1 MNHIYS
7 KVWNHTLG
15 AFVVASELASRQTRT
30 GSRTA
35 ARALVM
41 SALAAAILPAMAQ
54 TVTVDERQT
63 TGDFERGVY
72 IEAWDDTTPVAV
84 VAGRIDTAG
93 RWADGILVR
102 TGGDIRIDSDQVSI
116 SGAGA
121 QGVVGLSYDGD
132 IEIHSGSVD
141 SRFADPLPED
151 VDQHSALTAVYGG
164 GVFASSALGNVSVH
178 SGVVSTRG
186 TSAYGVGA
194 QTGWGVAG
202 AAGNAFL
209 SSDQVQTTGD
219 YAIGLYG
226 QTSGTGTVTVYN
238 GQVRTAGLNSHAIY
252 AVSVGGA
259 VEVDSA
265 SVVTTGDN
273 AHGILARGG
282 QGVTVRSVDVLT
294 EGGVHVYGED
304 SIGYTYGI
312 SAEGGAGS
320 VLVDSRR
327 VETRGEHSIGIR
339 VRGGSSATIDS
350 DEVVTS
356 GDFADGISVEGIA
369 EEGPIS
375 IRSGSVTTAGR
386 FADGIRV
393 AQGGGAIDIDS
404 GTVQVAGAGANGIVA
419 LSGRGDIRIESGE
432 VTSSYSGPLPADN
445 AEHGD
450 LSGVGSVGLWA
461 STVYGNAEVVS
472 GSVTTHGDGGY
483 GIGAESGWGVADS
496 TGTVSVTSEWVETH
510 GASAIGIYANAPGTG
525 LVTVSSSGL
534 DTYGD
539 RSHGIWATAGA
550 GGIQVEGGV
559 TSTDGYRAFGISAQ
573 ADGAVQVDSTE
584 VLTAGDL
591 SMGILGFSGASTVDI
606 DSGYVGTTGVEAY
619 GIAAYG
625 HTGTRVVADE
635 VQTWGQGAIGI
646 DAVAP
651 GGQVSIQAGRVTTAG
666 ASAHGIVVADA
677 QSATVDSDEVVTEGD
692 FADGISVD
700 GIHDGGSILVRSGSV
715 TTSGRFADGI
725 RVTSGSADISIESGS
740 VSISGAGAQ
749 GILALSDRGD
759 IRIESTTVDSAYAGE
774 YPADADEHSDLSG
787 VAGVGLWAST
797 NYGSVEVVSG
807 SVVTR
812 GEGAYGIGAE
822 TGWGA
827 TNPTGSVSV
836 TSDSV
841 STWGDVSYGIYANT
855 GGTGAIAVDSGSVQT
870 RGDYSI
876 AVFGRSYGTG
886 AVSLL
891 SDSVATAGY
900 NSHGVYAVGAGGRV
914 TVESGT
920 VATSGVFAYGILAR
934 GNGVVVKSGSVTT
947 TGESVLDGDIV
958 RASYGILAE
967 GGAGTVSIDS
977 GSVATSGSHA
987 GAIVVRS
994 GTGATIDSD
1003 QVVTAGDFADGISVE
1018 GISDGGLIT
1027 IRSGS
1032 VTTAGRYA
1040 DGIRVGSGTADV
1052 DITSG
1057 AVTVSG
1063 AGAQGILVLSGEG
1076 DIRIASTTVDS
1087 RYAGALPED
1096 SAEFGDLQGVAGAG
1110 IWGSTSRGNV
1120 EVVSGKVTT
1129 RGEGAYGIGAQTGWG
1144 VTDASGVVSVT
1155 STEVDTAGNR
1165 AYGIFASTT
1174 GTGTVTVDSGRI
1186 RTAGAQSIGLY
1197 AESLDGSAVISSD
1210 EVVTTGDRSHGIWAV
1225 ANGENVQLQSVSV
1238 STAGYRAFGVA
1249 AQGAADMRVRAGQVV
1264 TLGELS
1270 LGVLAIGESTEVE
1283 AGSVRTAGIEAHG
1296 ILTEASDRARV
1307 VATTVDTTGA
1317 GAVGILAISNADAVE
1332 VQAGQVTTAGEG
1344 AVGIDASAVGD
1355 ISVAAAGVE
1364 TTGAGAH
1371 GIRAQSS
1378 AGDIDIATGA
1388 VDATGAAA
1396 VAVAAVADAGDITI
1410 RATGDVRSAQSWA
1423 IDASAAAG
1431 SVLLDVGAGNAV
1443 EGGVRLHS
1451 LLGSTIN
1458 INGEIIGT
1466 GGDALVVSGGAATVN
1481 NYSNT
1486 IIGSIRLTDGND
1498 VFNNV
1503 GTWVASGSSDFGA
1516 GNDRLVNT
1524 GLFAA
1529 TAVGTTTLANLGTF
1543 VNEGTMDL
1551 ANGRSGDRLEMPGT
1565 TFVGG
1570 SDSVVRVDVDFATGS
1585 SDTLALGKV
1594 EGTTRLQV
1602 NDASSGPGFDL
1613 EGISIIESD
1622 QPLTGSEFSMD
1633 LGLAGG
1639 GLVAYDL
1646 EFDPATGR
1654 FVVKAL
1660 PGSAS
1665 FELIKAAAAGQDF
1678 WAKSGDAWA
1687 ARMLAARDGAA
1698 TGMGSGNGVWL
1709 EGHAGGLDFENR
1721 GRFDL
1726 GGGTVERDMSTDSS
1740 WNGVQAGY
1748 DRIWGEDGQQSMFG
1762 VTAGHT
1768 NYELSFAGDGG
1779 GRYDL
1784 DGANLGVYGSHVSG
1798 RFFVHGLAKLDHFKG
1813 ELRTS
1818 QAELG
1823 GHIEGASY
1831 GARIDAGLR
1840 FGERLWLEPV
1850 VGASWVRTRVDD
1862 FESALVEAEFDTA
1875 TSLQTRVGV
1884 RFGGSGE
1891 VSGATLVPSLGVY
1904 AVDERKGDNRTV
1916 LWLRDEGHA
1925 AVDTPHDNYGRAEA
1939 SLTLMAG
1946 NAQLFLRAGTD
1957 FGGGSDGFNGRVGL
1971 RWSW

>member
-30 GSRTA
+30 GSGTA
-35 ARALVM
+35 ARALAM
-41 SALAAAILPAMAQ
+41 SALATALVPAMAQ
-54 TVTVDERQT
+54 TVRVDERQT

-72 IEAWDDTTPVAV
+72 IDAWDDTTPVDV

-102 TGGDIRIDSDQVSI
+102 TGGSIRIDSGHVTI

-121 QGVVGLSYDGD
+121 QGVVGISNTGD
-132 IEIHSGSVD
+132 IDIRSGTVE
-141 SRFADPLPED
+141 SRFDGELPADVQD
-151 VDQHSALTAVYGG
+151 HSVLT
-164 GVFASSALGNVSVH
+164 GVFGAGVWASSALGSVRVE
-178 SGVVSTRG
+178 SGEVVARG
-186 TSAYGVGA
+186 PNAYGVGA
-194 QTGWGVAG
+194 ETGWGV
-202 AAGNAFL
+202 GNSTGSVTL
-209 SSDQVQTTGD
+209 VSERVQTHGVRG
-219 YAIGLYG
+219 IGLYANAAG
-226 QTSGTGTVTVYN
+226 SGP
-238 GQVRTAGLNSHAIY
+238 
-252 AVSVGGA
+252 VSVA
-259 VEVDSA
+259 
-265 SVVTTGDN
+265 
-273 AHGILARGG
+273 
-282 QGVTVRSVDVLT
+282 
-294 EGGVHVYGED
+294 
-304 SIGYTYGI
+304 
-312 SAEGGAGS
+312 
-320 VLVDSRR
+320 
-327 VETRGEHSIGIR
+327 
-339 VRGGSSATIDS
+339 
-350 DEVVTS
+350 
-356 GDFADGISVEGIA
+356 
-369 EEGPIS
+369 
-375 IRSGSVTTAGR
+375 
-386 FADGIRV
+386 
-393 AQGGGAIDIDS
+393 
-404 GTVQVAGAGANGIVA
+404 
-419 LSGRGDIRIESGE
+419 SGE
-432 VTSSYSGPLPADN
+432 V
-445 AEHGD
+445 
-450 LSGVGSVGLWA
+450 
-461 STVYGNAEVVS
+461 
-472 GSVTTHGDGGY
+472 
-483 GIGAESGWGVADS
+483 
-496 TGTVSVTSEWVETH
+496 
-510 GASAIGIYANAPGTG
+510 
-525 LVTVSSSGL
+525 

-539 RSHGIWATAGA
+539 GGHGIWATS
-550 GGIQVEGGV
+550 GGGGVSVEAEV
-559 TSTDGYRAFGISAQ
+559 TSTDGTRAFGIAAQ
-573 ADGAVQVDSTE
+573 GDGPIRVRAGE

-591 SMGILGFSGASTVDI
+591 SMGILGFSGASSVDI
-606 DSGYVGTTGVEAY
+606 DSGYVGTTGREAH

-625 HTGTRVVADE
+625 YAGARVLADE

-646 DAVAP
+646 DAAAS
-651 GGQVSIQAGRVTTAG
+651 GGEVSIQAGRVTTAG

-692 FADGISVD
+692 FADGISVE

-725 RVTSGSADISIESGS
+725 RVTSGSADIGIESGS

-759 IRIESTTVDSAYAGE
+759 IRIESATVDSGYAGE
-774 YPADADEHSDLSG
+774 YPADNDEHSDLTG
-787 VAGVGLWAST
+787 VAGAGLWAST

-812 GEGAYGIGAE
+812 GDGAYGIGAE
-822 TGWGA
+822 TGWAA
-827 TNPTGSVSV
+827 TNPTGTVSV

-841 STWGDVSYGIYANT
+841 STSGNGAYGIYANT
-855 GGTGAIAVDSGSVQT
+855 GGTGTIDVASVSVQT

-876 AVFGRSYGTG
+876 AVFGRSYGSG

-891 SDSVATAGY
+891 SDSVATGGY
-900 NSHGVYAVGAGGRV
+900 NSHGVYAVSAGGPV
-914 TVESGT
+914 AVESGAVT
-920 VATSGVFAYGILAR
+920 TSGLFAYGILAR
-934 GNGVVVKSGSVTT
+934 GNGVAVRSGSVTT
-947 TGESVLDGDIV
+947 TGDSVLDGDIV

-967 GGAGTVSIDS
+967 GGAGAVSIDS

-994 GTGATIDSD
+994 GAGATIDSE
-1003 QVVTAGDFADGISVE
+1003 QVATVGDFADGISVE
-1018 GISDGGLIT
+1018 GISDGGLVA

-1040 DGIRVGSGTADV
+1040 DGIRVGSGAADV
-1052 DITSG
+1052 EIDSG
-1057 AVTVSG
+1057 TVTVSG

-1076 DIRIASTTVDS
+1076 DIRIASDTVDS
-1087 RYAGALPED
+1087 RYAGAFPED
-1096 SAEFGDLQGVAGAG
+1096 GDEFGDLQGVAGAG

-1120 EVVSGKVTT
+1120 DVVSGTVAT

-1144 VTDASGVVSVT
+1144 VTDASGEVSVT
-1155 STEVDTAGNR
+1155 SAEVDTAGNR
-1165 AYGIFASTT
+1165 AYGIFTSTT
-1174 GTGTVTVDSGRI
+1174 GTGTITVDSGRI

-1197 AESLDGSAVISSD
+1197 AESLAGSVVISSD
-1210 EVVTTGDRSHGIWAV
+1210 GVVTTGDRSHGIWAV
-1225 ANGENVQLQSVSV
+1225 ADGGGVQLQSGSV

-1249 AQGAADMRVRAGQVV
+1249 AQGAADMHVRAGEVV

-1270 LGVLAIGESTEVE
+1270 LGVLAVGESIDVE

-1296 ILTEASDRARV
+1296 ILAEASAKARV
-1307 VATTVDTTGA
+1307 VATTVDTAGN

-1355 ISVAAAGVE
+1355 ISVAATGVE
-1364 TTGAGAH
+1364 TAGEGAH

-1378 AGDIDIATGA
+1378 GGDIDIATGG
-1388 VDATGAAA
+1388 VDVTGAAA
-1396 VAVAAVADAGDITI
+1396 VAVAAVAETGDVSI

-1431 SVLLDVGAGNAV
+1431 SILLEVGAGSAV

-1451 LLGSTIN
+1451 LSGSTIN
-1458 INGEIIGT
+1458 INGEIIGA

-1481 NYSNT
+1481 NHSNT

-1498 VFNNV
+1498 VFNNI
-1503 GTWVASGSSDFGA
+1503 GTWMASGTSDFGA
-1516 GNDRLVNT
+1516 GSDRLVNT

-1570 SDSVVRVDVDFATGS
+1570 SGSVVRVDVDFATGS

-1613 EGISIIESD
+1613 EGISIIESG

-1698 TGMGSGNGVWL
+1698 MGMGSGNGVWL

-1748 DRIWGEDGQQSMFG
+1748 DRIWGDDGRQSMFG

-1768 NYELSFAGDGG
+1768 RYELGFAGDG

-1784 DGANLGVYGSHVSG
+1784 DGANLGVYGSHVTG
-1798 RFFVHGLAKLDHFKG
+1798 RFFVHGLAKIDHFKG
-1813 ELRTS
+1813 ELRSS
-1818 QAELG
+1818 QAGLG
-1823 GHIEGASY
+1823 GRIEGASY

-1850 VGASWVRTRVDD
+1850 VGASWVRTGVDD

-1884 RFGGSGE
+1884 RLGGSGE

-1904 AVDERKGDNRTV
+1904 AVDERKGENRTV
-1916 LWLRDEGHA
+1916 LWLGGQGHA
-1925 AVDTPHDNYGRAEA
+1925 AVDTPHGDYGRAEA

-1957 FGGGSDGFNGRVGL
+1957 FGGGSEGFNARVGL